1 MIRTIKRVL
10 ALPWFGGV
18 LEWSL
23 VLAVGTYMY
32 QRCAQHFPEASSHV
46 VIRYGQA
53 HTVLDTVVL
62 FWLVGFV
69 ASVVCY
75 AFVYLI
81 PMSSAGFSWAPHRMR
96 HLLYHL
102 VRWPLQ
108 LALLRMHI
116 SELVLV
122 SMWIEPLLILLVLF
136 WTTAVPV
143 LQREMRSLDHSYK
156 DTIA

>member
-10 ALPWFGGV
+10 ALPWLGGV

-23 VLAVGTYMY
+23 VLAFGTYMY
-32 QRCAQHFPEASSHV
+32 RKCAQHFPEAPIDV
-46 VIRYGQA
+46 
-53 HTVLDTVVL
+53 VVL
-62 FWLVGFV
+62 FWFAGFMVSLV
-69 ASVVCY
+69 SY
-75 AFVYLI
+75 ALAYLS
-81 PMSSAGFSWAPHRMR
+81 PMGSAGFSWAPHRMR

-122 SMWIEPLLILLVLF
+122 SMWIEPLLGLAFLF

>member
-1 MIRTIKRVL
+1 MIQTVKRVL
-10 ALPWFGGV
+10 ALPWLGGV

-23 VLAVGTYMY
+23 VFAFGTYMY
-32 QRCAQHFPEASSHV
+32 QRCAQHFPEAPRHV
-46 VIRYGQA
+46 VMRAGQA
-53 HTVLDTVVL
+53 HTEPDLVVV
-62 FWLVGFV
+62 FWLLGFM
-69 ASVVCY
+69 ASLLCY
-75 AFVYLI
+75 AFAYLI
-81 PMSSAGFSWAPHRMR
+81 PMGSAGFSWAPHRTR

-136 WTTAVPV
+136 WTKAVPV